1 MRRAIMRMAKALALI
16 LCVAGL
22 MAPEI
27 SRADSKGEWNFIL
40 AQKAM
45 DEDWEPNENQ
55 KGIGIEVTWGP
66 ADWPIAFAT
75 DVYGAS
81 ASAPL
86 LGFEVND
93 QSSELAFGVRKIW
106 EAGAAR
112 PYLGG
117 GVAKL
122 AVERE
127 VNDVSQD
134 DSTVG
139 GWIGGGIFWR
149 LGSRFN
155 LGLAARV
162 SRGEVTLMSSGI
174 PQKTEAG
181 GTHAG
186 LILGWGW
193 PAGK

>member
-1 MRRAIMRMAKALALI
+1 MGRAIMRMAPALAFLFF
-16 LCVAGL
+16 VAGL
-22 MAPEI
+22 IGSVA
-27 SRADSKGEWNFIL
+27 RADSKGHVNFIL
-40 AQKAM
+40 GEKAM
-45 DEDWEPNENQ
+45 DNDWEPNDSQ
-55 KGIGIEVTWGP
+55 KEVGIDVTWGP
-66 ADWPIAFAT
+66 SDWPIAFAT

-81 ASAPL
+81 ASANI

-106 EAGAAR
+106 EAGPAR
-112 PYLGG
+112 PYIGG

-127 VNDVSQD
+127 VNNDTDD
-134 DSTVG
+134 DSTLG

-155 LGLAARV
+155 IGFAARI
-162 SRGEVTLMSSGI
+162 SRGEVTLMSSGT

-181 GTHAG
+181 GSHAG